1 MYTSSQKKNQM
12 PDYSLAD
19 HPSTLRFIFYPR
31 EDVTPCPGNAFDLNI
46 AVGLQA
52 TIACRFHVGHPEWPW
67 ILFFHGNGE
76 VVSDYDEVAPVY
88 HEKKLNLAV
97 ADYRGYGASTGV
109 PTLSDL
115 VRDAHSLFEAT
126 KKALCEKG
134 FRSDLWVM
142 GRSLG
147 SISALELAFHH
158 PGELKGVIIESGF
171 PSVVRIITHLGVPAP
186 GIPLEEIDEA
196 CLEMIRKIIIPAL
209 VIHGERD
216 TLVPMKEAEELYR
229 HLGTKEKELVIIPGA
244 THNDIFYV
252 GFQKYF
258 EAIQRFVLKTDRTK
272 VTNR

>member
-1 MYTSSQKKNQM
+1 MNAEKGKRV

-31 EDVTPCPGNAFDLNI
+31 EDVTPCPENAFDLQVP
-46 AVGLQA
+46 VGSHA
-52 TIACRFHVGHPEWPW
+52 AIACRFHVGHQEWPW

-76 VVSDYDEVAPVY
+76 VVSDYDEVASVY

-97 ADYRGYGASTGV
+97 ADYRGYGASSGV

-115 VRDAHSLFEAT
+115 VRDAHALFEAT
-126 KKALCEKG
+126 KKALSEKG

-186 GIPLEEIDEA
+186 GIPLEAIDQA
-196 CLEMIRKIIIPAL
+196 CLEMIQKTVVPTL

-216 TLVPMKEAEELYR
+216 TLVPLKEAEELYR

-258 EAIQRFVLKTDRTK
+258 ETIQQFVLKTDK
-272 VTNR
+272 AKNPNRE